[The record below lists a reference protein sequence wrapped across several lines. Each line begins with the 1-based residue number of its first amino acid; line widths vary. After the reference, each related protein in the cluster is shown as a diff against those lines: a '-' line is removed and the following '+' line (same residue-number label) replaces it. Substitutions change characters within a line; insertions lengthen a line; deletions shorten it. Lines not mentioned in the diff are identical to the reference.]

1 MVQKYQSP
9 VRVYKWPFELLM
21 KAYEPRFPTCDM
33 IPIIKETEIIEE
45 DLSQDEA
52 VHMIDRRAKLNVE
65 APYLLKKLMGVEFLL
80 FR

>member
-1 MVQKYQSP
+1 
-9 VRVYKWPFELLM
+9 
-21 KAYEPRFPTCDM
+21 M